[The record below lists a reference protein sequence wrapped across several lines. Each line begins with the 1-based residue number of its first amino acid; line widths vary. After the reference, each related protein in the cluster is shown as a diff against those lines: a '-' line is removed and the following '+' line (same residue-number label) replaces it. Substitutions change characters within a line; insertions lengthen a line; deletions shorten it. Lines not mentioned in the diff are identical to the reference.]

1 MKIKRSRWKTTL
13 ALAGVIL
20 MTMTGATRA
29 DATLDKIKQQGRI
42 VIGVMISGGQFGGID
57 PATQRFTGWNPELA
71 RDLARKLGVELEAV
85 QVLSG
90 NRVQLLQSGKVDA
103 LIASMELNEA
113 RAEILGYAPTP
124 HYRVGG
130 SAVVLKRS
138 GIKRW
143 EDLRDKPV
151 CLSQGSSYAKP
162 LAEQYGAQVK
172 GFKTSSESLLALRGG
187 NCVAAVHDGI
197 LVHPLLRSNPE
208 WADYAAPLP
217 ELIPAPSVIW
227 VRKGENDTAAA
238 IDKVV
243 QQWHRSGWLIETEK
257 RLGISPP
264 SPLLAELHAR
274 LKGRP

>member
-1 MKIKRSRWKTTL
+1 MKNKSSRLTTAL
-13 ALAGVIL
+13 ALAGGVL
-20 MTMTGATRA
+20 MMMAGAARA

-42 VIGVMISGGQFGGID
+42 VIGVMISGGQFGSID

-90 NRVQLLQSGKVDA
+90 NRVQLLQAGKVDA

-113 RAEILGYAPTP
+113 RAEILGYVPTP

-130 SAVVLKRS
+130 SAVVPKRS
-138 GIKRW
+138 GIQRW

-197 LVHPLLRSNPE
+197 LIHPLLRGNAE

-227 VRKGENDTAAA
+227 VRKGETDTAAA

-257 RLGISPP
+257 RLGIAPA
-264 SPLLAELHAR
+264 SPLLAELHAQ
-274 LKGRP
+274 LKGRR